1 MNSTRPSPL
10 AWAALALMSLIWGY
24 NWVVMKQVIRYVD
37 PLDFSAIRTLLA
49 AAALFLVVLVLRRP
63 MRLPAFRQVLVLGLL
78 QTGAFTAMVQ
88 WALVSGGA
96 GKTAVLVY
104 TMPFWLMPLAW
115 WLLDERVRGVEWVAL
130 GIAACGL
137 GLILE
142 PWAMRG
148 SVSSNLL
155 AVGAGVVWA
164 LSSIQVKRIRRTCS
178 VDLLVL
184 TAWQMLFGALA
195 LAALALL
202 HPSRPIDPSPYFFG
216 ALAFNAL
223 FATGLA
229 WLLWLYVLQH
239 LSAGIAGLS
248 ALGIPLIGALAGWIE
263 LGERPSSAELLG
275 MLMIGMGLLLTSLWT
290 LRSNRR
296 LSSPRQD

>member
-1 MNSTRPSPL
+1 
-10 AWAALALMSLIWGY
+10 
-24 NWVVMKQVIRYVD
+24 
-37 PLDFSAIRTLLA
+37 
-49 AAALFLVVLVLRRP
+49 
-63 MRLPAFRQVLVLGLL
+63 
-78 QTGAFTAMVQ
+78 
-88 WALVSGGA
+88 
-96 GKTAVLVY
+96 
-104 TMPFWLMPLAW
+104 
-115 WLLDERVRGVEWVAL
+115 
-130 GIAACGL
+130 
-137 GLILE
+137 
-142 PWAMRG
+142 MRG

>member
-142 PWAMRG
+142 PWAMCG

-296 LSSPRQD
+296 LSGPRQD